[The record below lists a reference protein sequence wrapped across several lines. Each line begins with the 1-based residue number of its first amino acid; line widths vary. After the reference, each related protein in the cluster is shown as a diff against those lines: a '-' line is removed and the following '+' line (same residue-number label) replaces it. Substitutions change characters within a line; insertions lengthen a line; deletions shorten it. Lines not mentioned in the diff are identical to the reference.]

1 MLNTKSGRASSS
13 FCGKRSVASSTS
25 GSYPPA
31 RSAEA
36 MASTVSG
43 SSNSASSSELRT
55 CLRLQAMPILRTFSA
70 LSMTS
75 SPACRP
81 SRNSRFRPAG
91 YKAAAA
97 EIEYKIAQNHPMSIL
112 FFLNFQEA
120 VFHAPDGPPGYF
132 FHPA

>member
-1 MLNTKSGRASSS
+1 MNLSQRLFKLQLCLTIAVLLLDAATWVLNGRIFPGAH
-13 FCGKRSVASSTS
+13 TI
-25 GSYPPA
+25 
-31 RSAEA
+31 
-36 MASTVSG
+36 
-43 SSNSASSSELRT
+43 
-55 CLRLQAMPILRTFSA
+55 CLAVNQLYWFLSILPCYVGF
-70 LSMTS
+70 LYCMTS